1 MSFKIE
7 NIQEENT
14 INQIIYNSYT
24 ASSPAFGT
32 FTNNV
37 LPYTLSFTGVDE
49 DEILLDK
56 QIIGNNFVQTPGN
69 TITNP
74 AIAGNYITTWSFTS
88 QLKSGT
94 PGIFTAKMHNELH
107 TTDINFT
114 FPVSNTA
121 SQTSITGI
129 LQSTK
134 VNDDFHFSITSNG
147 TGELDLLSNIV
158 NISYQSS

>member
-1 MSFKIE
+1 MSFRIE

-14 INQIIYNSYT
+14 INQIVYNSYST
-24 ASSPAFGT
+24 PSPAFGT

-69 TITNP
+69 TVTNP
-74 AIAGNYITTWSFTS
+74 VIAGNYITTWSFTS
-88 QLKSGT
+88 KLKSGT
-94 PGIFTAKMHNELH
+94 PGTFIAKMHNELH
-107 TTDINFT
+107 TTDIVFA
-114 FPVSNTA
+114 FPVSTTP
-121 SQTSITGI
+121 SQTSVTGV

-134 VNDDFHFSITSNG
+134 ANDDFHFSITSNG
-147 TGELDLLSNIV
+147 TAELDLLSNIV
-158 NISYQSS
+158 NISYHSS